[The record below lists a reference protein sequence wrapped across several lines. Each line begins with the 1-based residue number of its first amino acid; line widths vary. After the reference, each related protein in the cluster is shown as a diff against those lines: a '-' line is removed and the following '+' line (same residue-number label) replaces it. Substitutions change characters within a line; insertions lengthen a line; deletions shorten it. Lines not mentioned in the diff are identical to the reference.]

1 MNNRPLTPHQFI
13 LEAVDRERLCPVLQS
28 IFKVTDLNAL
38 QAILGDEA
46 ADDPELLATYWL
58 EADELNAINEQFH
71 VGFQPELLGLPTIDI
86 SLFKRSHHGVSSL
99 PYLAHTGYELPL
111 LLDGRKKLAKMSD
124 GYPPWNFPD
133 EEIFDRWVLEGR
145 LHKETTIEPFDRP
158 SRRFE
163 GLRTVYYTPKGEE
176 WRIPATKLIWR
187 AAEAAGGWNEYFER
201 LEGMLFGYE
210 DWQNDRWIEDGLR
223 KGRFAGLALCC
234 PVDAAGLDWLEAS
247 GFRALPPIDKPNL
260 AIMSFDCR
268 DEAAMKSFML
278 ENGESA
284 ALVRFNVFGKVLSD
298 MLDFPKSGPWP
309 SGPWPFPSGRIP
321 ELNRNLLRSV
331 DVLYRRSRD

>member
-1 MNNRPLTPHQFI
+1 
-13 LEAVDRERLCPVLQS
+13 VDRERLCPVLQRT
-28 IFKVTDLNAL
+28 FKVTDLNAL
-38 QAILGDEA
+38 QAILGNEA
-46 ADDPELLATYWL
+46 ADDPELLGTYWL
-58 EADELNAINEQFH
+58 ETCELNAINEQFH
-71 VGFQPELLGLPTIDI
+71 VGFQPELLGLPNIDI
-86 SLFKRSHHGVSSL
+86 SLFKRSHHGASPL
-99 PYLAHTGYELPL
+99 PYLAHTCYELPL
-111 LLDGRKKLAKMSD
+111 MLDGRKKLAKMSD
-124 GYPPWNFPD
+124 GHPPWNFPD
-133 EEIFDRWVLEGR
+133 EEIFDRWVLEGS

-158 SRRFE
+158 RRQFE